1 MATTGRATQA
11 SEPDDDAIAVAA
23 FRKAVNRTAAAL
35 LRWLETAQ
43 SKRVGSKNDGD
54 GESVDHHSGRGIV
67 GPFRTPKADLSAAD
81 IAHMRKVVGFVH
93 RHLAQRSKGDV
104 SETPWRFSL
113 MNWGHDPAAAFDG

>member
-11 SEPDDDAIAVAA
+11 SEPDDYAIAVAA

-43 SKRVGSKNDGD
+43 SKRVGSKNDGV
-54 GESVDHHSGRGIV
+54 GESVGHHSGRRIV
-67 GPFRTPKADLSAAD
+67 GLLRTPKADLSAAD

-93 RHLAQRSKGDV
+93 RHLAQRPKGDV